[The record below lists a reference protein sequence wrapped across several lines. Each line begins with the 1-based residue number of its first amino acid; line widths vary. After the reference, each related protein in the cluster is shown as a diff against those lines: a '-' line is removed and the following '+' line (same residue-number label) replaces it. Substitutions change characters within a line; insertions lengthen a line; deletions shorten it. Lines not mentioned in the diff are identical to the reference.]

1 MPQGY
6 AIHDSKN
13 WTDFKVTDLW
23 VAIRISIWIAPGWCL
38 TTSLVSP
45 PFPYSSDLFS
55 DLKTPEDDD
64 VDIEIECCGVSRQSE
79 DKWGIEVGADGVRR
93 ESR

>member
-1 MPQGY
+1 MSS
-6 AIHDSKN
+6 HSNLDLDS
-13 WTDFKVTDLW
+13 TRVMSDD
-23 VAIRISIWIAPGWCL
+23 ISCL
-38 TTSLVSP
+38 P
-45 PFPYSSDLFS
+45 PPYSSDLFS